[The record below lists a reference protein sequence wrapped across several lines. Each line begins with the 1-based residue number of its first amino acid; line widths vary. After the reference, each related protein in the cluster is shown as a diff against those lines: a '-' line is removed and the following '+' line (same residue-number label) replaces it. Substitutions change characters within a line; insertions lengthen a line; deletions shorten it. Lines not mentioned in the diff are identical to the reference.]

1 MDRQKVSIKVEMQT
15 RLRLAHVLVMETE
28 NLDMA
33 EDLLSKGVY
42 ADSHRMLTLGFEN
55 SEGVSN
61 ADLWLILEFGVL

>member
-1 MDRQKVSIKVEMQT
+1 MQT

-55 SEGVSN
+55 TEGVSN
-61 ADLWLILEFGVL
+61 ADL